1 MSCRLQLR
9 FICDERVDFSSSHLH
24 PHLAMLNPGQRWIF
38 KRLASILQEGL
49 PYSVKTSFTFQ
60 RLIPL
65 MKKKGRQLSKFTD
78 AQRTDKTEAHS
89 WVWVLFECCF
99 NIVWRLNKAGVK
111 NSTSNFRYNFEKSL
125 MKTKPITGKTQLM
138 SHELYSSEQT
148 IFWSGSVTADILF
161 SEIRTTFLVDIFPEE
176 FHGDLTH
183 SLCESEQQ
191 AFTVWFQASYYLNC
205 GFFQ

>member
-65 MKKKGRQLSKFTD
+65 LKKKGRQLSKFTD
-78 AQRTDKTEAHS
+78 ARRTDKTEAHRR
-89 WVWVLFECCF
+89 VWALFECCF

-111 NSTSNFRYNFEKSL
+111 NPTSNFKDNFEKSL
-125 MKTKPITGKTQLM
+125 MKTKPITGKTQLV

-148 IFWSGSVTADILF
+148 VFWSGSVTADILF
-161 SEIRTTFLVDIFPEE
+161 SEIRTTFRLTCFQKNLMGIWNQLTFVIFAVILSFIAPRI
-176 FHGDLTH
+176 L
-183 SLCESEQQ
+183 
-191 AFTVWFQASYYLNC
+191 
-205 GFFQ
+205 